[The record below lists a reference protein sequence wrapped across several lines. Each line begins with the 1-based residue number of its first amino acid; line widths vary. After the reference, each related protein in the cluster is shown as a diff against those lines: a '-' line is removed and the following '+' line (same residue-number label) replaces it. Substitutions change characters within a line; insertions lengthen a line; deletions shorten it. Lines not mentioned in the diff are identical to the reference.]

1 MSSSLP
7 NITAV
12 PSPQGCDVSVNTAA
26 AVTRLR
32 VNRDVFFPQRI
43 LKENQHM
50 AVLAPRKMCQ
60 GGEGEDKALHWIG
73 KQRRGAEGNVRSD
86 LEITGGVTE
95 RVIAP

>member
-1 MSSSLP
+1 
-7 NITAV
+7 
-12 PSPQGCDVSVNTAA
+12 
-26 AVTRLR
+26 
-32 VNRDVFFPQRI
+32 
-43 LKENQHM
+43 M

-73 KQRRGAEGNVRSD
+73 KRRRGAEGNVRSD